1 MSSFKI
7 QPGTPYPLG
16 SHYDGRGVNFAL
28 FSAHATKVELCLF
41 NQNGTE
47 EVSRIAVTVNDN
59 NVWHVYVGGLKPGQ
73 IYGYRVYGPY
83 KPEEGHRFNPNKLLF
98 DPYGKKLS
106 GKLIWHKAIFGYNP
120 DSPDKDLS
128 FNVLDS
134 APYVPKS
141 VVVEDRFDWEDDIRP
156 AYGFNESVLYETHV
170 RGYTKLHPQVPD
182 RHRGTFLGLCAPAVV
197 SYLKNLGITA
207 VELLPV
213 HAFFGNRH
221 KKGFPRD
228 NYWGYESCSF
238 FAPEQSYLACDDL
251 DEFKKMVKLYHQN
264 GLEVILDVVY
274 NHTAEGNQ
282 MGPTLCYR
290 GIDNASYY
298 MLNSE
303 NKRYYYDSTG
313 CGASFNAENPY
324 VLQLIT
330 DSLRYWTEEMHVD
343 GFRFDLATTLC
354 RRKGGFTAESGF
366 LYAVRQDPVL
376 KNVKLIA
383 EPWDVGDGGYQ
394 LGAFP
399 PGWSEWNDR
408 FRDVVRR
415 FWKGDQ
421 YQTAELASRISGSS
435 DIFNYH
441 NRDIWS
447 SLNFVTAHD
456 GFCLND
462 LVSYNVKHNAANGED
477 NRDGTNANWSW
488 NSGEEGETDNPSVL
502 ANRRCRARAIMAT
515 LLLSVGTPMLF
526 AGDEFLHTQMG
537 NNNPYCQDNVLTW
550 LCWEAVDGDDAEF
563 TEFVRRLIALRRKL
577 KIYEKKRFF
586 TGKYGPDGIKDM
598 VWYNENGKEFADA
611 DWYDGNRKALSYCV
625 YRNGRFVLGIYNA
638 GAAETEWKLPL
649 LSRGMKWNLLLDT
662 SEKFV
667 SRKKIAS
674 GGTITVP
681 AWSVLLF
688 EIKNRGKTSWMKSC
702 ANWPTAWALPPLIP
716 IAG

>member
-47 EVSRIAVTVNDN
+47 EVSRIAITVNDN

-73 IYGYRVYGPY
+73 IYGYRVYGSY

-128 FNVLDS
+128 FNELDS

-182 RHRGTFLGLCAPAVV
+182 RHRGTFLGLCAPAV

-625 YRNGRFVLGIYNA
+625 YRNGCFVLGIYNA

-649 LSRGMKWNLLLDT
+649 LGRGMKWNLLLDT
-662 SEKFV
+662 SEKFI

-688 EIKNRGKTSWMKSC
+688 EIKK
-702 ANWPTAWALPPLIP
+702 
-716 IAG
+716 

>member
-1 MSSFKI
+1 M
-7 QPGTPYPLG
+7 
-16 SHYDGRGVNFAL
+16 
-28 FSAHATKVELCLF
+28 
-41 NQNGTE
+41 
-47 EVSRIAVTVNDN
+47 
-59 NVWHVYVGGLKPGQ
+59 
-73 IYGYRVYGPY
+73 
-83 KPEEGHRFNPNKLLF
+83 
-98 DPYGKKLS
+98 
-106 GKLIWHKAIFGYNP
+106 
-120 DSPDKDLS
+120 
-128 FNVLDS
+128 DS

-625 YRNGRFVLGIYNA
+625 YRNGCFVLGIYNA

-649 LSRGMKWNLLLDT
+649 LGRGMKWNLLLDT
-662 SEKFV
+662 SEKFI

-688 EIKNRGKTSWMKSC
+688 EIKK
-702 ANWPTAWALPPLIP
+702 
-716 IAG
+716 

>member
-1 MSSFKI
+1 MNSFKI

-16 SHYDGRGVNFAL
+16 SRYDGKGVNFAL

-41 NQNGTE
+41 NKNGTE
-47 EVSRIAVTVNDN
+47 EISRLAIDVNDN
-59 NVWHVYVGGLKPGQ
+59 NIWHIYVRGLKPGQ

-120 DSPDKDLS
+120 DSPEKDLS
-128 FNVLDS
+128 FNELDS

-141 VVVEDRFDWEDDIRP
+141 VVVDDQFDWKNDVRP
-156 AYGFNESVLYETHV
+156 AYGFNESIFYETHV

-182 RHRGTFLGLCAPAVV
+182 QHRGTFLGMCAPAVID
-197 SYLKNLGITA
+197 YLKNLGITA

-298 MLNSE
+298 VLNSE

-324 VLQLIT
+324 ALQLIM
-330 DSLRYWTEEMHVD
+330 DSLRYWVQEMHVD

-354 RRKGGFTAESGF
+354 RKKGSFTTECGF

-376 KNVKLIA
+376 KNVKLIS

-399 PGWSEWNDR
+399 PGWGEWNDR
-408 FRDVVRR
+408 YRDVVRR

-447 SLNFVTAHD
+447 SVNFVTAHD
-456 GFCLND
+456 GFCLTD

-488 NSGEEGETDNPSVL
+488 NSGEEGESENEAVNN
-502 ANRRCRARAIMAT
+502 NRCCRAKAIMAT
-515 LLLSVGTPMLF
+515 LLLSFGTPMLF
-526 AGDEFLHTQMG
+526 AGDELGRTQMG

-550 LCWEAVDGDDAEF
+550 LVWDAVGAKEQQF
-563 TEFVRRLIALRRKL
+563 TDFVRRMIELRGRL
-577 KIYEKKRFF
+577 KIFDKKHFF
-586 TGKYGPDGIKDM
+586 TGRSGADGIKDLT
-598 VWYNENGKEFADA
+598 WYNESGKEFADA
-611 DWYDGNRKALSYCV
+611 DWYDGSRKALSYCV
-625 YRNGRFVLGIYNA
+625 HRDSRFILSIMNA
-638 GAAETEWKLPL
+638 NTAEMNWKLPL
-649 LSRGMKWNLLLDT
+649 LGRGLEWNLLLDT
-662 SEKFV
+662 SDKFA
-667 SRKKIAS
+667 SRKKIGS
-674 GGTITVP
+674 GSVIEVP
-681 AWSVLLF
+681 AWSILLF
-688 EIKNRGKTSWMKSC
+688 EIKK
-702 ANWPTAWALPPLIP
+702 
-716 IAG
+716 

>member
-1 MSSFKI
+1 M
-7 QPGTPYPLG
+7 
-16 SHYDGRGVNFAL
+16 
-28 FSAHATKVELCLF
+28 
-41 NQNGTE
+41 
-47 EVSRIAVTVNDN
+47 
-59 NVWHVYVGGLKPGQ
+59 
-73 IYGYRVYGPY
+73 
-83 KPEEGHRFNPNKLLF
+83 
-98 DPYGKKLS
+98 
-106 GKLIWHKAIFGYNP
+106 
-120 DSPDKDLS
+120 
-128 FNVLDS
+128 
-134 APYVPKS
+134 
-141 VVVEDRFDWEDDIRP
+141 
-156 AYGFNESVLYETHV
+156 
-170 RGYTKLHPQVPD
+170 
-182 RHRGTFLGLCAPAVV
+182 
-197 SYLKNLGITA
+197 
-207 VELLPV
+207 
-213 HAFFGNRH
+213 
-221 KKGFPRD
+221 
-228 NYWGYESCSF
+228 
-238 FAPEQSYLACDDL
+238 
-251 DEFKKMVKLYHQN
+251 
-264 GLEVILDVVY
+264 
-274 NHTAEGNQ
+274 
-282 MGPTLCYR
+282 
-290 GIDNASYY
+290 
-298 MLNSE
+298 
-303 NKRYYYDSTG
+303 
-313 CGASFNAENPY
+313 
-324 VLQLIT
+324 
-330 DSLRYWTEEMHVD
+330 
-343 GFRFDLATTLC
+343 
-354 RRKGGFTAESGF
+354 
-366 LYAVRQDPVL
+366 
-376 KNVKLIA
+376 
-383 EPWDVGDGGYQ
+383 GDGGYQ

-667 SRKKIAS
+667 SRKKSLPEARLRCRRGAFCCLKLKI
-674 GGTITVP
+674 GG
-681 AWSVLLF
+681 
-688 EIKNRGKTSWMKSC
+688 KHHG
-702 ANWPTAWALPPLIP
+702 
-716 IAG
+716 

>member
-1 MSSFKI
+1 M
-7 QPGTPYPLG
+7 
-16 SHYDGRGVNFAL
+16 
-28 FSAHATKVELCLF
+28 ELCLF

-128 FNVLDS
+128 FNELDS

-625 YRNGRFVLGIYNA
+625 YRNGCFVLGIYNA

-649 LSRGMKWNLLLDT
+649 LGRGMKWNLLLDT

-688 EIKNRGKTSWMKSC
+688 EIKK
-702 ANWPTAWALPPLIP
+702 
-716 IAG
+716 

>member
-28 FSAHATKVELCLF
+28 FSAHANKVELCLF

-106 GKLIWHKAIFGYNP
+106 GKLIWHKAIFGYN
-120 DSPDKDLS
+120 PDKDLS

-408 FRDVVRR
+408 FRDVIRR

-625 YRNGRFVLGIYNA
+625 YRNGCFVLGIYNA

-649 LSRGMKWNLLLDT
+649 LGRGMKWNLLLDT

-688 EIKNRGKTSWMKSC
+688 EIKK
-702 ANWPTAWALPPLIP
+702 
-716 IAG
+716 

>member
-47 EVSRIAVTVNDN
+47 EV
-59 NVWHVYVGGLKPGQ
+59 YVGGLKPRQ

-128 FNVLDS
+128 FNELDS

-435 DIFNYH
+435 DIFNYR

-625 YRNGRFVLGIYNA
+625 YRNGCFVLGIYNA

-649 LSRGMKWNLLLDT
+649 LGRGMKWNLLLDT

-688 EIKNRGKTSWMKSC
+688 EIKK
-702 ANWPTAWALPPLIP
+702 
-716 IAG
+716 

>member
-28 FSAHATKVELCLF
+28 YSAHATKVELCLF

-128 FNVLDS
+128 FNELDS

-435 DIFNYH
+435 DIFNYR

-477 NRDGTNANWSW
+477 NRDGTNWSW

-649 LSRGMKWNLLLDT
+649 LGRGMKWNLLLDT

-688 EIKNRGKTSWMKSC
+688 EIKK
-702 ANWPTAWALPPLIP
+702 
-716 IAG
+716 